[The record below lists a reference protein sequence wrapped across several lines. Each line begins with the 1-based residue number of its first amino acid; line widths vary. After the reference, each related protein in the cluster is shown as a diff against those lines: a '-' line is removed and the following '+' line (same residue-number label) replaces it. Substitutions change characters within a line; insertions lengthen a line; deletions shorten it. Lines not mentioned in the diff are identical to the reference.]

1 MKLISR
7 YRSEK
12 TWYYA
17 IFSPNE
23 TCTFQI
29 RLEKARKASQFSKR

>member
-17 IFSPNE
+17 VFSPTE
-23 TCTFQI
+23 TRTFQI
-29 RLEKARKASQFSKR
+29 RLEKSS